1 MRAVCDRL
9 SDSYATYY
17 SLTDHLAVKEFN
29 VLFTGRVIF
38 IQYIYQRNT
47 SSLGKKL
54 YKLCDSKLY
63 TYKMT
68 VYACK
73 DGKRGTQVVLGHY
86 LFISIG

>member
-17 SLTDHLAVKEFN
+17 SLTDHLAVNEII

-38 IQYIYQRNT
+38 KQYIPKKHKQFW
-47 SSLGKKL
+47 KKL

-68 VYACK
+68 VYACR
-73 DGKRGTQVVLGHY
+73 DGKRGTQVVLGQY